1 MEQQPVSRVT
11 TWLRI
16 FAFMLLLYLFFVAIG
31 LMGSSFKLLGKETA
45 EALISATSNPFT
57 GLMIGILATAVVQS
71 SSFTTS
77 MVVGMVSGGVI
88 TVPNAIPIIMGANIG
103 TSVTNLIV
111 SLGHIGNKTEFRRA
125 FAGATVHDMFNFVT
139 VIILLPLEIMTGY
152 LAKTATM
159 LAHVFTGSSGV
170 HFHSPL
176 KTIVKP
182 ATEMVK
188 NLFLDTFGLD
198 PFVSGILMILISLG
212 LLFFVLIFI
221 VKNMRALML
230 SKMERAID
238 RLFGANPVFAMVVGM
253 ILTAI
258 IQSSSITTSMLVPL
272 IAAGAMSLEVA
283 FPITIGANIGT
294 TITAILASLAG
305 NVNGLI
311 IAFVHLCF
319 NLTGMIVVYWFKPM
333 RKIPLAIARKLA
345 EIAVEKKRVAFFFI
359 IGVFY
364 LLPLAAFGISQLF
377 NW

>member
-1 MEQQPVSRVT
+1 MEEQPVSRVT

-16 FAFMLLLYLFFVAIG
+16 LVFALLLYLFFVAIG
-31 LMGSSFKLLGKETA
+31 LMGGSFKLLGKESA
-45 EALISATSNPFT
+45 EALIAATSNPFT

-77 MVVGMVSGGVI
+77 MVVGMVSGGVL

-111 SLGHIGNKTEFRRA
+111 SLGHIGNKNEFRRA

-139 VIILLPLEIMTGY
+139 VIILLPLELMTGY
-152 LAKTATM
+152 LAKIATM
-159 LAHVFTGSSGV
+159 LAHVFTGTSGV

-182 ATEMVK
+182 ATSFVQG
-188 NLFLDTFGLD
+188 LFLDTFGMD
-198 PFVSGILMILISLG
+198 SFVAGIVMIVLSLF
-212 LLFFVLIFI
+212 LLFVVLYFI

-230 SKMERAID
+230 QKMEHAID
-238 RLFGANPVFAMVVGM
+238 RLFGANPVFAMLVGV

-294 TITAILASLAG
+294 TVTALLASLAG

-333 RKIPLAIARKLA
+333 RKVPLGIARKLA
-345 EIAVEKKRVAFFFI
+345 EVAVEKKSVAVFFI

-377 NW
+377 DW